1 MQRQSTFNSGN
12 KLITYVSE
20 HTLLGVKT
28 MQRKKS
34 RIILAV
40 NNNQEVSIT
49 HIIKKNKQDVM
60 KKVGS

>member
-20 HTLLGVKT
+20 HTLFGVKT
-28 MQRKKS
+28 MQRKKG
-34 RIILAV
+34 RIISAV

-49 HIIKKNKQDVM
+49 QIKKNKQDVIK

>member
-1 MQRQSTFNSGN
+1 M
-12 KLITYVSE
+12 SE

-28 MQRKKS
+28 MQRKKG